1 MVRIIYVYYACYVG
15 LKTACTKKAIR
26 QFDGNTQQGLGLGD
40 LLSYIIIIKINIYIY
55 SRLFKNSTL
64 LKVGLFG
71 VTNFSI

>member
-1 MVRIIYVYYACYVG
+1 MVIPSSPAVRLY
-15 LKTACTKKAIR
+15 
-26 QFDGNTQQGLGLGD
+26 

>member
-1 MVRIIYVYYACYVG
+1 MRFIYVYYACYVC
-15 LKTACTKKAIR
+15 LKTACTKKACW
-26 QFDGNTQQGLGLGD
+26 QFDGNAQQGLGLGD

>member
-1 MVRIIYVYYACYVG
+1 M
-15 LKTACTKKAIR
+15 ACTKKAIR
-26 QFDGNTQQGLGLGD
+26 QFDGKVQQGLGLGD

-71 VTNFSI
+71 VTIFSI